1 MMGFFLS
8 GEILN
13 DNDNNKPAT
22 SNQLLN
28 GCKEEVENGR
38 KLIVMD
44 AVRLVK
50 LLRDNISAGRRFPGR
65 PKRRR
70 SDLISD

>member
-50 LLRDNISAGRRFPGR
+50 LLRDNISAGRRSPGLS
-65 PKRRR
+65 KRRW
-70 SDLISD
+70 SDLILD